1 MLTGVLFIAHH
12 RFHEIQQVSLAG
24 VWHYFTMKSILVAES
39 PNLTH
44 VFVEI
49 IKFIIITQ
57 YMYITQTS

>member
-49 IKFIIITQ
+49 MKFEKNTQ
-57 YMYITQTS
+57 HKE